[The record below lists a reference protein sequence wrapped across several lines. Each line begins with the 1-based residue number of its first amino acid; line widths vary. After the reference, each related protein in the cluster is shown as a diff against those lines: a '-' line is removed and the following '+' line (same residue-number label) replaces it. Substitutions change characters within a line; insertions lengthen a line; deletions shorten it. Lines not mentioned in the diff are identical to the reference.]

1 MNNKGFAVSTILYGL
16 SIMGFLIVLVL
27 IGIMASNRS
36 NTKDFVMQ
44 VEDELN
50 RFSSKQTEI
59 VSNGNTNYPQ
69 EYFTLDGTNDYW
81 YKIELWN
88 GKTYKSSTFKIS
100 PNTLIF
106 FYIGNGSDIPTIACL
121 DGDSRDNCK
130 QGGNKLIMSTATGI
144 NNKTSVSQKS
154 DAETGDSA
162 RQVYLIG
169 SYQNEY
175 SFNNVHED
183 YKVRVSLSSMDEA
196 GSYLEGPSGDV
207 AGVFYIQTGNSFYKS
222 DSSCHITATKFT
234 GDQDQQWTVIG
245 GTKINVKYKDCSSTS
260 ISGNFYNA
268 LF

>member
-27 IGIMASNRS
+27 IGLMASNRS

-59 VSNGNTNYPQ
+59 NFNNNTNYPH

-88 GKTYKSSTFKIS
+88 GTTYRSATFKIS
-100 PNTLIF
+100 PNTLIY
-106 FYIGNGSDIPTIACL
+106 FYIGDRADIPTIACI
-121 DGDSRDNCK
+121 DGESRDNCTKDSGNLILSTTGESSGGVIK
-130 QGGNKLIMSTATGI
+130 QD
-144 NNKTSVSQKS
+144 S
-154 DAETGDSA
+154 DAEGEGNNRAVYASNPQNGYTFTGVQSA
-162 RQVYLIG
+162 Q
-169 SYQNEY
+169 
-175 SFNNVHED
+175 
-183 YKVRVSLSSMDEA
+183 KVRVSLSSMDEA
-196 GSYLEGPSGDV
+196 GSYLSEPSIDV

-222 DSSCHITATKFT
+222 DSSCHITATSFT
-234 GDQDQQWTVIG
+234 GNQDQQWTVIG
-245 GTKINVKYKDCSSTS
+245 GTKINAKYKDCSSTS
-260 ISGNFYNA
+260 ISGHFYNA

>member
-27 IGIMASNRS
+27 IGLMASNRS

-59 VSNGNTNYPQ
+59 NFNNNTNYPH

-88 GKTYKSSTFKIS
+88 GSTYKSATYRIT

-106 FYIGNGSDIPTIACL
+106 FYIGDGGDIPTIACI
-121 DGDSRDNCK
+121 DGESRDNCTKDGGNLILSTAEEGSGGIIK
-130 QGGNKLIMSTATGI
+130 QG
-144 NNKTSVSQKS
+144 S
-154 DAETGDSA
+154 DAEGEGDNRAVYALNPQNRYTFTGVQSA
-162 RQVYLIG
+162 K
-169 SYQNEY
+169 
-175 SFNNVHED
+175 
-183 YKVRVSLSSMDEA
+183 KVRVSLSSMDIT
-196 GSYLEGPSGDV
+196 GSYLDGPSGDV
-207 AGVFYIQTGNSFYKS
+207 AGVFYIRSGSGFYKS
-222 DSSCHITATKFT
+222 DPSCHITATQFT

-245 GTKINVKYKDCSSTS
+245 GTKINAKYKDCSSTS
-260 ISGNFYNA
+260 ISGTFYNA